1 MRQINEN
8 LLELNV
14 QDSLDESLSEN
25 YLKIFLSGPIDLNN
39 TFDWHSKFISGVS
52 RLVDPKEGD
61 PRLNN
66 NKYIILNSKIDISNP
81 DISLENPE
89 FVSKIQWELQMIDKS
104 DVIFCN
110 FLKKSKSPFGMNGFM
125 LSAMSN
131 KIIVRCLEEY
141 MYYPYIKLI
150 TDTYNIPLLGDT
162 STIIDVLF
170 EFYKSIPKFN
180 KIINYGF

>member
-1 MRQINEN
+1 
-8 LLELNV
+8 
-14 QDSLDESLSEN
+14 
-25 YLKIFLSGPIDLNN
+25 
-39 TFDWHSKFISGVS
+39 
-52 RLVDPKEGD
+52 
-61 PRLNN
+61 
-66 NKYIILNSKIDISNP
+66 
-81 DISLENPE
+81 
-89 FVSKIQWELQMIDKS
+89 
-104 DVIFCN
+104 
-110 FLKKSKSPFGMNGFM
+110 M

-131 KIIVRCLEEY
+131 KIIVRCPEEY